1 MMRRAF
7 KIATTD
13 PGGPVYLAIP
23 NHVLEKKNV
32 SGTVYDREAF
42 MISGDIP
49 PDKSDIDAVARLL
62 LDAKSPALFV
72 GDEVAKA
79 HAQPEAFELAE
90 LLRLPVGDG
99 GLVAYRPFPTQHT
112 LYGGGYSTR
121 GKDVIIQ
128 AGVTD
133 MPMGAA
139 SNDTKVICIG
149 LNTNAIGS
157 AQPFDLAIVANVKLA
172 LRALIDSVKA
182 QATAERIKKIV
193 AGRTKPAMRK
203 REIDK
208 GRLGMAP
215 MHPDELAWTLDQEL
229 DDNAILVS
237 ENLSGT
243 NGFYN
248 LGFRDDEKTWIG
260 TSGAGLGWGIGASTG
275 AKIAAPDRQ
284 VVCNIGDGAVMY
296 SAAGFWSQARYGV
309 PVLTVVCNNENYQ
322 TVRNSYV
329 RYNGKMKESNR
340 FTGMHLGNPSIDFA
354 QLAKSQGCE
363 GITVDSSA
371 DLKKAIRRGIDATR
385 EGTPCLINARVRCL
399 GGGGDSTWH
408 QAFNLAETR
417 TRKV

>member
-1 MMRRAF
+1 
-7 KIATTD
+7 
-13 PGGPVYLAIP
+13 
-23 NHVLEKKNV
+23 
-32 SGTVYDREAF
+32 
-42 MISGDIP
+42 
-49 PDKSDIDAVARLL
+49 
-62 LDAKSPALFV
+62 
-72 GDEVAKA
+72 
-79 HAQPEAFELAE
+79 
-90 LLRLPVGDG
+90 
-99 GLVAYRPFPTQHT
+99 
-112 LYGGGYSTR
+112 
-121 GKDVIIQ
+121 
-128 AGVTD
+128 
-133 MPMGAA
+133 
-139 SNDTKVICIG
+139 
-149 LNTNAIGS
+149 
-157 AQPFDLAIVANVKLA
+157 
-172 LRALIDSVKA
+172 
-182 QATAERIKKIV
+182 
-193 AGRTKPAMRK
+193 
-203 REIDK
+203 
-208 GRLGMAP
+208 MAP

-275 AKIAAPDRQ
+275 AKIAAPDRL